1 MAQAVWS
8 HLQASVSTSLMSL
21 LARVQHRVLRKPA
34 ASTRSVRAQ
43 PLKDWS
49 TWAAKEQEE
58 PEEAENVQGKEQGKG
73 EEEVAKKEDHADE
86 DESDDDSAS
95 SSKKSHEDEEMP
107 LGAEASWQEPPHKK
121 ARASTQMLKAGFD
134 QQGNQLSTANFEK
147 YSRQQK
153 AAFDQLLA
161 TSKGLDDKWKT
172 CKTNN
177 QKRALVNSL
186 VAKEISYAVRL
197 DPDSIDVALKRTVKK
212 AETDKSD
219 KKEIKHTKGKNQ
231 NKINN

>member
-43 PLKDWS
+43 PLVDWS

-73 EEEVAKKEDHADE
+73 EEEVAKKEDRADE
-86 DESDDDSAS
+86 DESDDGSAS
-95 SSKKSHEDEEMP
+95 SSKKSHEDDEMP

-134 QQGNQLSTANFEK
+134 QQGNQLSIADVTK

-153 AAFDQLLA
+153 SVFDQLLA

-186 VAKEISYAVRL
+186 VAPEVSYAVRL
-197 DPDSIDVALKRTVKK
+197 DPDSVDVALKRTVRK

-219 KKEIKHTKGKNQ
+219 KKEIKHTKGKHQ

>member
-1 MAQAVWS
+1 MAQAGWS

-21 LARVQHRVLRKPA
+21 LARVQHRVPKKPS

-107 LGAEASWQEPPHKK
+107 LGAEASWQEPLHKK
-121 ARASTQMLKAGFD
+121 ARASTQILKAGFD
-134 QQGNQLSTANFEK
+134 QQGNQLSTADVTK

-153 AAFDQLLA
+153 FVFDQLLA

-197 DPDSIDVALKRTVKK
+197 DPDSIDVALKRAVKK

-219 KKEIKHTKGKNQ
+219 KKEIKHTKRKNP